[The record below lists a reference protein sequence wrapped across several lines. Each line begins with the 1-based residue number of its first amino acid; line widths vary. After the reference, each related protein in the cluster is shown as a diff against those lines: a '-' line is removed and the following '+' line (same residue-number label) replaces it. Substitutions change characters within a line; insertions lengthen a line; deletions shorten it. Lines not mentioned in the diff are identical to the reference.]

1 MRIVLKPLEL
11 GSSMMKSNNTRENGV
26 ASSSGE
32 IGDRGT
38 EGRFGRFFVDWHIAQ
53 PST

>member
-1 MRIVLKPLEL
+1 MRIASKPSEL
-11 GSSMMKSNNTRENGV
+11 GSSMMKSNDTHENGV

-38 EGRFGRFFVDWHIAQ
+38 EGQFGRLFVDWHIAQ